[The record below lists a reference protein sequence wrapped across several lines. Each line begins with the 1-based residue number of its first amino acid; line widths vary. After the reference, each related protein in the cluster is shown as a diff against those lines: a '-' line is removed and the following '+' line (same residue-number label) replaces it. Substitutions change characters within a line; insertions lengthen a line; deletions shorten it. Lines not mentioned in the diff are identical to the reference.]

1 MEKKEKKIPAW
12 VPHVLR
18 IIGLMIG
25 AGILFYPTISSQ
37 WNRYR
42 DADNKK
48 DKLLCLDKINTID
61 DFLFVNDNVYDKYGT
76 LIQAKVI
83 DYGYAHTIH
92 KSQGSTFKHV
102 LINDDDI
109 SRCLDKKVRKQLRY
123 VALTRAQKS
132 ANIITSHT
140 VN

>member
-1 MEKKEKKIPAW
+1 M
-12 VPHVLR
+12 
-18 IIGLMIG
+18 
-25 AGILFYPTISSQ
+25 
-37 WNRYR
+37 
-42 DADNKK
+42 
-48 DKLLCLDKINTID
+48 
-61 DFLFVNDNVYDKYGT
+61 YDKYGT

-123 VALTRAQKS
+123 VSLTRAQKS

-140 VN
+140 VS